1 MINCYF
7 LFTKNGRVFSRKG
20 LPCDGMEAKNG
31 LKRIII
37 NGLGRYRLFQEP
49 PSIAN
54 GRKSDEELI
63 SAVRHYPPS
72 APWIGCESSG
82 VHYLYAGGVS
92 QNGNLLGQSN
102 APPNT
107 DYVLLHTPPDADVR
121 VMGNGRILFRRYES
135 ERGIAML
142 ELSGCAMI
150 LVEDDAMG
158 GGKFICR

>member
-1 MINCYF
+1 M
-7 LFTKNGRVFSRKG
+7 REQRSS
-20 LPCDGMEAKNG
+20 LP
-31 LKRIII
+31 
-37 NGLGRYRLFQEP
+37 
-49 PSIAN
+49 
-54 GRKSDEELI
+54 
-63 SAVRHYPPS
+63 VR
-72 APWIGCESSG
+72 
-82 VHYLYAGGVS
+82 GGVS

-150 LVEDDAMG
+150 LVEDEDDLVMIDAMG